1 MCDHYFL
8 EFAGQKSSLY
18 FDNRKLSILFIEQNE
33 SYQIFINIIFISII
47 FMPKKNNDYVQCKCP
62 YPPLTS
68 SF

>member
-47 FMPKKNNDYVQCKCP
+47 FMPKKITIMFSVIVHI
-62 YPPLTS
+62 LL
-68 SF
+68 

>member
-33 SYQIFINIIFISII
+33 SYQIFINIIFICII
-47 FMPKKNNDYVQCKCP
+47 FMPKKITIMFSVSVHI
-62 YPPLTS
+62 LL
-68 SF
+68 